1 MESTSVRLRTGL
13 LVALLLL
20 IAAVQ
25 DGLPQIGVPLLMQLV
40 LLPFT
45 AVFLYLSWQFL
56 LGGEA
61 PRWMTRV
68 GGIDAVF
75 AVVFLLELGFAVLFV
90 GETRHYADF
99 GYRLRVVPVL
109 ILLVL
114 PLGAVGWV
122 TFRWR
127 RIRPAW
133 LLGAVLG
140 TYAAAQVL
148 AIVSFPLN
156 YLRSDMLPVIVWAGR
171 ALLAG
176 TNPYQ
181 HLHVADRIYDFPY
194 LPGMILAFV
203 PAQVLHLDPR
213 WAAIAYIVGAML
225 LLFWAAA
232 PEYRVQVAALIGL
245 FVLCPYLQYRHDL
258 YTQGHFFSLVLIFV
272 LMQRSRFAWAAVAFG
287 ASMFISQFSW
297 VIFPF
302 FLMNG
307 LRRGGW
313 REVGRMALI
322 SGATGV
328 TLMAPFLGSREG
340 SIAHNAVGQWSELLR
355 PIARPMNLAFWAS
368 YVVRPVNLKWV
379 QLAILTGI
387 FCFCWARGKCADLT
401 DTLRWMLVAL
411 TVFLLLN
418 VLVDGYFYL
427 MLLVPMLVYTVSANG
442 WLRRG
447 LEPTSPNP
455 NVGHPALEG

>member
-1 MESTSVRLRTGL
+1 M

-20 IAAVQ
+20 ITAVQ
-25 DGLPQIGVPLLMQLV
+25 DGLPQIGSPFRMQLA

-45 AVFLYLSWQFL
+45 ASFLYLSWRFL
-56 LGGEA
+56 LTGVA
-61 PRWMTRV
+61 PHWMSRV
-68 GGIDAVF
+68 GGMRAVF
-75 AVVFLLELGFAVLFV
+75 FVVFLLELSFAVLFV
-90 GETRHYADF
+90 EETTHYAEF
-99 GYRLRVVPVL
+99 GYRLRVVPAL

-114 PLGAVGWV
+114 PLGAVVWV

-127 RIRPAW
+127 RIRPDW
-133 LLGAVLG
+133 LVGTFLG
-140 TYAAAQVL
+140 TYAAGQVL

-156 YLRSDMLPVIVWAGR
+156 YLRSDMMPVIAWADR

-181 HLHVADRIYDFPY
+181 HMHVADRIYDFPY

-203 PAQVLHLDPR
+203 PMHVLHLDPR

-225 LLFWAAA
+225 LLYWAAA
-232 PEYRVQVAALIGL
+232 PECRVQVAALIGL
-245 FVLCPYLQYRHDL
+245 FVLCPYLQYRHEL

-272 LMQRSRFAWAAVAFG
+272 LMQRGRFAWAAVAFG

-322 SGATGV
+322 SGSIGA
-328 TLMAPFLGSREG
+328 TLMAPFLVSREG

-368 YVVRPVNLKWV
+368 YAVRPVNLKWV

-387 FCFCWARGKCADLT
+387 FCFCWAKGRCADLT

-442 WLRRG
+442 WLRG
-447 LEPTSPNP
+447 ELEPTSQNRELGTP
-455 NVGHPALEG
+455 GLEG